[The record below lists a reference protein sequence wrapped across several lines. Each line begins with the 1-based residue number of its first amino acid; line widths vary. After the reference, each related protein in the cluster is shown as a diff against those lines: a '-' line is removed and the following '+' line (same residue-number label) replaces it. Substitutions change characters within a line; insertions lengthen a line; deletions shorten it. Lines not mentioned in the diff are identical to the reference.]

1 MIDRITRLDA
11 IALQL
16 DQLCGE
22 RAGGPVRLAAILLR
36 DGAAPEATVSIVR
49 ACDEIA
55 RDLQVLPDARP
66 AAALWQEVAD
76 LLRAPPPP
84 GPRPRRVTGRV
95 TLPGGEVLLSALV
108 EPWARRLQLLVVR
121 LDGAPAALSRRE
133 RAALELTL
141 YRRCAAAA
149 AAELVELDAAEKL
162 PS

>member
-1 MIDRITRLDA
+1 MTNVFTYGSLMYPEVFGPVTLASPRCHRTRLDGWSRHA
-11 IALQL
+11 IRGRSYPGAVPAIGASIEGVLWMELDEDAMQRL
-16 DQLCGE
+16 DQFEGDEYARE
-22 RAGGPVRLAAILLR
+22 RV
-36 DGAAPEATVSIVR
+36 V
-49 ACDEIA
+49 
-55 RDLQVLPDARP
+55 
-66 AAALWQEVAD
+66 
-76 LLRAPPPP
+76 
-84 GPRPRRVTGRV
+84 V